1 VLSVRPITDA
11 GSVDEGS
18 IFHHEPGST
27 GAQSAAAAA
36 LPAPAVEETGS
47 RVGALAAAV
56 LASLGGGLIWAV
68 VVIVTKYDVG
78 ILAWLVG
85 AATGYAV
92 HRLGGSTVTMADRV
106 IASVL
111 AAGGILLGKY
121 VIFVH
126 ELKDALRDV
135 FHTNPAAVGYFD
147 TREMHFFVHHF
158 SDVVRWSYILWI
170 GLAVLAAFRVSGGQ
184 NVFGR
189 RQRRASK

>member
-1 VLSVRPITDA
+1 VLSLRPIADA

-27 GAQSAAAAA
+27 GAQAAAVAA
-36 LPAPAVEETGS
+36 PPVPAVEESGS
-47 RVGALAAAV
+47 RIGALAAAV
-56 LASLGGGLIWAV
+56 IAALGGGLLWAG
-68 VVIVTKYDVG
+68 VVIVTRYDIG

-106 IASVL
+106 TASVL

-135 FHTNPAAVGYFD
+135 FHTNPAAAGYFD
-147 TREMHFFVHHF
+147 TREMHFFVHNF
-158 SDVVRWSYILWI
+158 TDVVGWSYILWI
-170 GLAVLAAFRVSGGQ
+170 GLAMLAAFRVGGGQ
-184 NVFGR
+184 NVLGR
-189 RQRRASK
+189 RRS